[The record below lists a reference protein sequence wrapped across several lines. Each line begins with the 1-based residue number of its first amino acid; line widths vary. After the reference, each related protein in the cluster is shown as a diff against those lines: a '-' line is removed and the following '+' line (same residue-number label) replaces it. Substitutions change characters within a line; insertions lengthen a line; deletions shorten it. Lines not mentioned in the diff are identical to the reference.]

1 MERWSSIEK
10 TANDPEKDALSNLFS
25 MADILSKELA
35 SVAKKKFPHPIM
47 GVLSVSSL
55 VMARQMPYFA
65 LEMENWA
72 YSPDFKTCPIDS
84 AFALYE
90 KVLHLEKLYDEYGPE

>member
-1 MERWSSIEK
+1 MERWSNIEK
-10 TANDPEKDALSNLFS
+10 TANDPEKDNLSNLFS
-25 MADILSKELA
+25 MADTLSKDLA
-35 SVAKKKFPHPIM
+35 SIAKKKFPRPIM
-47 GVLSVSSL
+47 DVLSVPSL

-90 KVLHLEKLYDEYGPE
+90 KVLNLEKLYDEYGPV